1 MKKKLAKTKKKLG
14 EVKLKLT
21 EVASLNLTQANAMVD
36 LKTALDA
43 CEDKWYAEGFM
54 DYENSMEPVVH
65 KARMHGF
72 GEGWLATLQEMEAS
86 SDSPL
91 WNPE

>member
-1 MKKKLAKTKKKLG
+1 MMKKKLAKTKKKLG

-43 CEDKWYAEGFM
+43 
-54 DYENSMEPVVH
+54 
-65 KARMHGF
+65 
-72 GEGWLATLQEMEAS
+72 L
-86 SDSPL
+86 
-91 WNPE
+91 